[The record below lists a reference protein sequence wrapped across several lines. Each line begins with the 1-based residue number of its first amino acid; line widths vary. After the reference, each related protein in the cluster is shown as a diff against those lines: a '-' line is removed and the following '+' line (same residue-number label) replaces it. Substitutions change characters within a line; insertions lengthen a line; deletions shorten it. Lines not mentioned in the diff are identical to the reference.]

1 MNDIDEAEMD
11 PETDQ
16 DEVEPDKN
24 SLGYILGQAL
34 NEIRDVGGNERH
46 RLTQVISR
54 PVYDR
59 LLERP
64 AASRALDAWLDAAGP
79 KSKKAA
85 GRVLAIQVAKVA
97 RSPELV
103 GRIERELADAFD
115 YGIDTGRSGETP
127 SKASTTAQVQ
137 KHRAAVDQRRNGQRV
152 SYQSPKGTDLH
163 MLAEMADSRKYIEAR
178 RRQLK
183 GR

>member
-97 RSPELV
+97 QSPELV

-115 YGIDTGRSGETP
+115 YGIDARRSGGTISTP
-127 SKASTTAQVQ
+127 SQVQ
-137 KHRAAVDQRRNGQRV
+137 KHRAAVSQRRNGQRV
-152 SYQSPKGTDLH
+152 AYEAPKNADLH
-163 MLAEMADSRKYIEAR
+163 ALARMDDVSRYRQAR
-178 RRQLK
+178 LRQQK
-183 GR
+183 ENPR